1 LGFSVRIIPCAGATE
16 AMVRRFCHALEDYG
30 DERELV
36 LAGTQLL
43 WTASSAERSL
53 TETDQ
58 VELLDWLID
67 QPLVGEVALM
77 PLTGRLVRTAA
88 EADGFVRLR
97 RSDLCTVGLTLLYR
111 SRRLTP
117 AMYLQVLGGFV
128 RPVVG

>member
-1 LGFSVRIIPCAGATE
+1 MAKPERRLGFSVRIIPCAGATE

-67 QPLVGEVALM
+67 QPLVGEVVLM
-77 PLTGRLVRTAA
+77 PAS

-128 RPVVG
+128 RPMVG